1 MLDYR
6 DVDRKQIRLKNE
18 ADCLDP
24 QHTELRSGPLRNLPR
39 WPKPSTA
46 RAVSFVGHK
55 ETVIRRVARTFKW
68 RLPASKQPFDRRRQH
83 PRASNSLP

>member
-1 MLDYR
+1 MQL
-6 DVDRKQIRLKNE
+6 RLKNE

-46 RAVSFVGHK
+46 RAVSFI
-55 ETVIRRVARTFKW
+55 E
-68 RLPASKQPFDRRRQH
+68 
-83 PRASNSLP
+83 SLLSLKTA